1 MSLVP
6 GRVDFNVAL
15 ECHLCCSPPLS
26 TKEVS
31 SLDGSWGLC
40 ASRLN
45 WKKEKRKVVNISL
58 SVPLDKG
65 DRVRAGFGICRLVC
79 NVLIVFMFTYG
90 WWYCFGRE
98 YLYDFDLDCVP
109 DPLRATRITPESI
122 RIVSKQLMFFDLPG
136 LSLSTTRGFSKK
148 LGSTG
153 STRICEKFF
162 GLNRSTPI
170 FENKI

>member
-1 MSLVP
+1 MGGGTVLVENICIWIALCDKCEALVVLNSRELKERQRCLSLLLFSQ
-6 GRVDFNVAL
+6 RTLESTVDSNVAS
-15 ECHLCCSPPLS
+15 ECHLCCPSTLPGARQAEEPP
-26 TKEVS
+26 
-31 SLDGSWGLC
+31 
-40 ASRLN
+40 
-45 WKKEKRKVVNISL
+45 
-58 SVPLDKG
+58 
-65 DRVRAGFGICRLVC
+65 
-79 NVLIVFMFTYG
+79 
-90 WWYCFGRE
+90 
-98 YLYDFDLDCVP
+98 
-109 DPLRATRITPESI
+109 RATRITPESI